1 MCQANRITK
10 CGGAGD
16 PLCALPP
23 FPTLARPGPSSPCL
37 PPSLPPPTCLAA
49 MLLSRNFG
57 FLLSPALLAKSG
69 KVIALCLV
77 PPPLSPSAP
86 PPWRTRLHLKM
97 RRFWLLQYEIP
108 QELKCIQYEC
118 LGHAA
123 TATATAAATAAEAAA
138 QPAAA
143 ASTAIKHWPWPKP
156 NVGARQE

>member
-1 MCQANRITK
+1 MRRRRRPTVRPSPAN
-10 CGGAGD
+10 
-16 PLCALPP
+16 PLHPTLASLPACLPP
-23 FPTLARPGPSSPCL
+23 FLS
-37 PPSLPPPTCLAA
+37 PPTCLAA

-69 KVIALCLV
+69 KVIALCLCLV
-77 PPPLSPSAP
+77 PLSSYPPPPR
-86 PPWRTRLHLKM
+86 RTRLHLKM

-123 TATATAAATAAEAAA
+123 TETATATATTAAAA
-138 QPAAA
+138 QSAAAA

>member
-1 MCQANRITK
+1 MRRRRRPTVHPSPPSYASQAWSF
-10 CGGAGD
+10 
-16 PLCALPP
+16 LSL
-23 FPTLARPGPSSPCL
+23 PSS
-37 PPSLPPPTCLAA
+37 
-49 MLLSRNFG
+49 
-57 FLLSPALLAKSG
+57 LSPSSHLSCCNVVVSEFRLS
-69 KVIALCLV
+69 LV
-77 PPPLSPSAP
+77 AGFISQVWEGDRTVPRPPVPLSPSAP

-138 QPAAA
+138 AQPAEA